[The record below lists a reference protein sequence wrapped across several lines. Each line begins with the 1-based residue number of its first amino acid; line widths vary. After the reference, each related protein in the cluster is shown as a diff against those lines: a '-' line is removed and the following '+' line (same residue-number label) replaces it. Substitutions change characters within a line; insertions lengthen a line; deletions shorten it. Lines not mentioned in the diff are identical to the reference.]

1 MVCENTTFNYE
12 HCIVT
17 RHDETDSEASEACA
31 SLEQGSE
38 PASEQSEVDYYA
50 LLTPEMIEAANLTPT
65 QTFCLMTGT
74 INELKQNVTD
84 LNTDDAAKKN
94 LQKGLDILMTALNKH
109 SQIFGI
115 DNVQE
120 SPQENVQCSNQL
132 NEEPI
137 NNEPVTQVHKPN
149 GLATKTN
156 KKNQT
161 FCGSENNKIIA
172 KTKTQLNNTLIGV
185 PGEVRKSQRIKDNE
199 GKEPLHL
206 NQVAYIEKKI
216 RDALGDSQPI
226 TNKQNELG
234 TKCNEKRQ
242 TLGENGST
250 AEPQQLSEEP
260 NEETVPKQNE
270 SHTKNNK
277 KRQTFSGNENNR
289 TIAKTNAQISKT
301 LIGVPGERRRSQRIK
316 DNEGKEPLH
325 VLDGITYI
333 QKKIREVLGD
343 SHLEPEKPKRPVKR
357 KTQSLA
363 GTRAKKAKI
372 SESCTNKT
380 FGGPGNA
387 KIATRQTKS
396 LNVFERTWPVSS
408 STSINS
414 SNTSRTRKLY
424 SPSSWLQSLSS
435 NFL

>member
-84 LNTDDAAKKN
+84 LNTD
-94 LQKGLDILMTALNKH
+94 
-109 SQIFGI
+109 
-115 DNVQE
+115 
-120 SPQENVQCSNQL
+120 
-132 NEEPI
+132 
-137 NNEPVTQVHKPN
+137 
-149 GLATKTN
+149 
-156 KKNQT
+156 
-161 FCGSENNKIIA
+161 
-172 KTKTQLNNTLIGV
+172 
-185 PGEVRKSQRIKDNE
+185 

-363 GTRAKKAKI
+363 GTRAKKV
-372 SESCTNKT
+372 
-380 FGGPGNA
+380 GGPGNA

-396 LNVFERTWPVSS
+396 LNVFERTWPGDYFFSEFKYKHKFIKHKQDEKIILPEFMAAVF
-408 STSINS
+408 
-414 SNTSRTRKLY
+414 K
-424 SPSSWLQSLSS
+424 
-435 NFL
+435 